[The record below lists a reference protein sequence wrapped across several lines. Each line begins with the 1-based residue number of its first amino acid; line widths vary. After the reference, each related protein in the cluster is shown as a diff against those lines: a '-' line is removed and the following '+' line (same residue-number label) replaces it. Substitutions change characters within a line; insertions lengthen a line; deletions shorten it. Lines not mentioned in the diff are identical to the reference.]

1 MSDVEGDSI
10 PKVEIEDRIHA
21 LAVNVQERN
30 RHTRFVPGFHWWLA
44 HDSVNAPEGAVTLW
58 EQLGV
63 SKSCFDGHFSR
74 KWKTQ
79 IGKPTPPLNLFELRN
94 YRCIPY
100 ITVKKQDPWSL
111 FGTDTASPNDQDAI
125 VHRETDRIAIQRL

>member
-63 SKSCFDGHFSR
+63 SKGCFDRHFSSR

-79 IGKPTPPLNLFELRN
+79 IGKSTPPLNLFDL
-94 YRCIPY
+94 
-100 ITVKKQDPWSL
+100 
-111 FGTDTASPNDQDAI
+111 
-125 VHRETDRIAIQRL
+125 